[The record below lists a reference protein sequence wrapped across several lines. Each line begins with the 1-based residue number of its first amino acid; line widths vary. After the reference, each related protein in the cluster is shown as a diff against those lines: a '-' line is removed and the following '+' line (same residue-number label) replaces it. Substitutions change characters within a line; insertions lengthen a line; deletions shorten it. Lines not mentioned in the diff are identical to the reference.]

1 MHYTRNLQFTEVPNY
16 NYLRSLLKTVIKK
29 SGFINDFYYEP
40 HIDLKPDRC
49 GKQISHE
56 HKTITYNYMVV
67 LSVYSG

>member
-1 MHYTRNLQFTEVPNY
+1 MTVKELIDELKKY
-16 NYLRSLLKTVIKK
+16 NQDAEIKID
-29 SGFINDFYYEP
+29 INDFYYEP

-56 HKTITYNYMVV
+56 HQTITYNYMVV